1 MIAKGK
7 IRGEGAKLA
16 RYMMT
21 GHPGEHAQLVEARGL
36 ERFGADPVT
45 AFDRLEQWAGEKS
58 QCRKAFFHGHVR
70 IAPNE
75 RLSDAQWKETVDR
88 MEKRLGF
95 DGQPRIVSF
104 HINSETGEKHLHVAW
119 FRVDLETQRAI
130 DPGLYKNKLN
140 QLSRECERE
149 FSLRELTSRR
159 RESDRANAAGRDEFE
174 ESRRLGTDIRAIR
187 AAILDCF
194 EKSDNGKALKAALE
208 DRGLTLANGDRRDCF
223 VVVDAAGGQHALNK
237 KLTGLTLAETRGR
250 LADLDRSQLPSV
262 DQAKELQAERQAA
275 RKARER
281 EKHGGREGVGQGT
294 TRSDGRQQSPQP
306 AIKALGKTAGEIRT
320 AWGITRNRGVDTFAE
335 EIAKRGLILVHVS
348 YEEAA
353 ETYRAREFAKAI
365 ERQNRAVKEGF
376 AVVDRRGNVTRIDQR
391 TTGDHWEEIEK
402 RLGGIDRAELMNVAE
417 AKVTQRETNRAEF
430 RAKKEAER
438 AQERINEPV
447 GKTAGDIRAAWIL
460 SRDRDNPARDAEQL
474 HDALAAR
481 GLVMARVDAADIYQN
496 ERVGAFAK
504 EIGNRAPIL
513 REGELVVVNSF
524 GNVYRFNERTT
535 GELREEIDRRLAG
548 IDPGQLMNVGNTR
561 DAMREASREEF
572 RERKQA
578 ERDAARQAT
587 TIETAINDAYQKA
600 ADGKLF
606 AEALDKEGLAV
617 TLVTAADVAALDA
630 LRRDQELAGIVAD
643 EAGIERDTERRFAR
657 LREGELAAV
666 TRQGDVYRI
675 SAQQLEEGVEARL
688 SEAGPIGGVIE
699 ARATFEIEREA
710 LATFQQEMIDIQ
722 LQRRADATEERID
735 RNERWDEAA
744 DARQT
749 VAGLERDTGEIL
761 SSAETGIDRGAGLL
775 AGVAGLAAKMA
786 DGLADFI
793 APAPPP
799 TREQMRE
806 QNEAAKETREQRA
819 ARQEKDQR
827 LAQTIEMMRA
837 ARARTDSEE
846 EEGRARE
853 WRRKRD
859 ADLGRD
865 LELGRER

>member
-16 RYMMT
+16 RYLMT

-45 AFDRLEQWAGEKS
+45 AFDRLEQWAGENS

-70 IAPNE
+70 IASNE
-75 RLSDAQWKETVDR
+75 RLSDAQWKETVNR

-95 DGQPRIVSF
+95 EGQPRIVSF
-104 HINSETGEKHLHVAW
+104 HINSETGEKHLHVGW

-130 DPGLYKNKLN
+130 DPGLYKNKLG
-140 QLSRECERE
+140 QLSRECERDYA
-149 FSLRELTSRR
+149 LRELTSRR
-159 RESDRANAAGRDEFE
+159 REGDRANAAGRDEFE
-174 ESRRLGTDIRAIR
+174 EARRLGTDIRAIR
-187 AAILDCF
+187 AGILDCF

-208 DRGLTLANGDRRDCF
+208 DRGLMLANGERRDCF
-223 VVVDAAGGQHALNK
+223 VVVDHAGGQHALNK
-237 KLTGLTLAETRGR
+237 KLTGLTLAQTRDR
-250 LADLDRSQLPSV
+250 LGDLDRSQLPSV

-275 RKARER
+275 REARER

-294 TRSDGRQQSPQP
+294 TRSDGP
-306 AIKALGKTAGEIRT
+306 AIKPLGKTAGEIRT
-320 AWGITRNRGVDTFAE
+320 AWGITRNRSVNAFAE
-335 EIAKRGLILVHVS
+335 EIARRGLILVHVS
-348 YEEAA
+348 REEAA

-365 ERQNRAVKEGF
+365 ERQNRALKEGF

-391 TTGDHWEEIEK
+391 TTGDHWEEIQK
-402 RLGGIDRAELMNVAE
+402 RLGGIDRPELMSVTQ
-417 AKVTQRETNRAEF
+417 AKAAQRETNRAEF

-438 AQERINEPV
+438 AQERINEPI

-460 SRDRDNPARDAEQL
+460 SCDRDNPARDAEQL

-504 EIGNRAPIL
+504 EIGNRAPAL

-548 IDPGQLMNVGNTR
+548 IDPAQLMNVANTR
-561 DAMREASREEF
+561 EAMREASREEF
-572 RERKQA
+572 REQKQA
-578 ERDAARQAT
+578 ERDAARPA
-587 TIETAINDAYQKA
+587 TIETAINDAYRKT

-617 TLVTAADVAALDA
+617 TLVTAADVKALDA
-630 LRRDQELAGIVAD
+630 LRRDQGLAGIVAD
-643 EAGIERDTERRFAR
+643 AADIKRDTERHFAR
-657 LREGELAAV
+657 LQEGELAAV

-688 SEAGPIGGVIE
+688 AEAGPISGVIE

-722 LQRRADATEERID
+722 LQRRAEATEERID

-749 VAGLERDTGEIL
+749 VAGLERDTGESL
-761 SSAETGIDRGAGLL
+761 ASAEAGIDRGAGLL
-775 AGVAGLAAKMA
+775 AGAAGLAAKMA

-799 TREQMRE
+799 TKEQIRE
-806 QNEAAKETREQRA
+806 QNEAAKEARGQRA

-827 LAQTIEMMRA
+827 LAQTIDMMRA
-837 ARARTDSEE
+837 ARARTDREE
-846 EEGRARE
+846 EEERARQ
-853 WRRKRD
+853 WQRKRD

>member
-16 RYMMT
+16 RYLMT
-21 GHPGEHAQLVEARGL
+21 GHPGEHAQLFEARGL
-36 ERFGADPVT
+36 ERFGPDPVT

-70 IAPNE
+70 IGPAE

-95 DGQPRIVSF
+95 EGQPRIVSF
-104 HINSETGEKHLHVAW
+104 HINSETGEKHLHVGW
-119 FRVDLETQRAI
+119 FRVDLETQRSI

-140 QLSRECERE
+140 QLSRECERD
-149 FSLRELTSRR
+149 FALRELTSRR

-174 ESRRLGTDIRAIR
+174 EARRLGTDIRTIR
-187 AAILDCF
+187 AGILDCF

-208 DRGLTLANGDRRDCF
+208 DRGLILANGDRRDCF
-223 VVVDAAGGQHALNK
+223 VVVDHAGGQHALNK

-250 LADLDRSQLPSV
+250 LVDLDRSQLLSV

-275 RKARER
+275 REARER
-281 EKHGGREGVGQGT
+281 EKHGGRDGVGQGT
-294 TRSDGRQQSPQP
+294 TRSDGP
-306 AIKALGKTAGEIRT
+306 AIKPLGKTAGEIRT
-320 AWGITRNRGVDTFAE
+320 AWGITRDRSVNAFAE
-335 EIAKRGLILVHVS
+335 EIAQRGLILVHVS
-348 YEEAA
+348 REEAA

-365 ERQNRAVKEGF
+365 ERQNRALKEGF

-391 TTGDHWEEIEK
+391 TTGDHWEEIQK
-402 RLGGIDRAELMNVAE
+402 RLGGIDRAELMNVSQ
-417 AKVTQRETNRAEF
+417 AKTAQRETNRAEF

-438 AQERINEPV
+438 AQERINAPV

-474 HDALAAR
+474 HEALAAR
-481 GLVMARVDAADIYQN
+481 GLVMACVDAADIRQN

-504 EIGNRAPIL
+504 EIGNRAPVL
-513 REGELVVVNSF
+513 REGELVAVNNF

-548 IDPGQLMNVGNTR
+548 IDPAQLMNVGNTGE
-561 DAMREASREEF
+561 AMREASREEF

-578 ERDAARQAT
+578 ERDAARPTT
-587 TIETAINDAYQKA
+587 TIEAAISDAYRKT

-617 TLVTAADVAALDA
+617 TLVTAADIAALDA

-643 EAGIERDTERRFAR
+643 AAGIERDTERHFAR

-688 SEAGPIGGVIE
+688 AEAGPIAGVIE

-722 LQRRADATEERID
+722 LQRRADATDERID

-761 SSAETGIDRGAGLL
+761 ASAETGIDRGAGLL
-775 AGVAGLAAKMA
+775 TGVAGLAAKMA

-799 TREQMRE
+799 TKEQMRE
-806 QNEAAKETREQRA
+806 QHEAAKEVRGQRA

-827 LAQTIEMMRA
+827 LAQTIDMMRA

-846 EEGRARE
+846 EEERARE
-853 WRRKRD
+853 WKRKRD